1 MYTATT
7 EGISVQVQP
16 QFLEDQSKP
25 DEGYYVWAYT
35 IRIENNGRQTVQLVN
50 RNWKITDARGQVEE
64 VHGPG
69 VVGKQPVLQPGESFD
84 YTSGCPL
91 RTPSGFMVGTY
102 EMRRETGETF
112 LIEIPAFSLD
122 SPFEAGAVN

>member
-1 MYTATT
+1 MYAATT
-7 EGISVQVQP
+7 RGIKVEVQP
-16 QFLEDQSKP
+16 KFLEGQSQP

-35 IRIENNGRQTVQLVN
+35 IRIENTGKETVQLVN
-50 RNWKITDARGQVEE
+50 RHWKITDGRGQVEE
-64 VHGPG
+64 VRGAG

-102 EMRRETGETF
+102 EMRGENGETF
-112 LIEIPAFSLD
+112 LIDIPAFSLD
-122 SPFEAGAVN
+122 SPFDAGTVN

>member
-1 MYTATT
+1 MYAATT
-7 EGISVQVQP
+7 RGIKVEVQP
-16 QFLEDQSKP
+16 KFLEGQSQP

-35 IRIENNGRQTVQLVN
+35 IRIENTGKETVQLVN
-50 RNWKITDARGQVEE
+50 RHWKITDGRGQVEE
-64 VHGPG
+64 VRGAG

-102 EMRRETGETF
+102 EMRSENGETF
-112 LIEIPAFSLD
+112 LIDIPAFSLD
-122 SPFEAGAVN
+122 SPFDAGTVN